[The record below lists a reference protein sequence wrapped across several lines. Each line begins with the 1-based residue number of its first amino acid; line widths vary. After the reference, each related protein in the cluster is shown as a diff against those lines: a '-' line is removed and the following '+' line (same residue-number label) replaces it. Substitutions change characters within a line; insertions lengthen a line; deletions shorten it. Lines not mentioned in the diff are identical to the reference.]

1 MTQQNEQLR
10 MQVAALLQETQYKVC
25 MTANLRACRC
35 LSLCSFQDAGS
46 SIAWHGHGTVSTSL
60 RDRPSCRTA

>member
-25 MTANLRACRC
+25 LAATLR
-35 LSLCSFQDAGS
+35 
-46 SIAWHGHGTVSTSL
+46 H
-60 RDRPSCRTA
+60 